1 MRNLHQ
7 YFRSEPARLI
17 YRMSVAGTVPYL
29 APEVIRDRKCS
40 KAMDV
45 WSFGLVLWEVLTGAT
60 PFEGLQLGAVQLKVS
75 CNSVS
80 ST

>member
-1 MRNLHQ
+1 
-7 YFRSEPARLI
+7 
-17 YRMSVAGTVPYL
+17 MSVVGTVPYL

-60 PFEGLQLGAVQLKVS
+60 PFEGLGPGAVQLQVQFVLLLILLHAIRKYM
-75 CNSVS
+75 CEQLIEHF
-80 ST
+80 

>member
-1 MRNLHQ
+1 MLC
-7 YFRSEPARLI
+7 YSVFGIRSEMEI
-17 YRMSVAGTVPYL
+17 SRMSVVGTVPYL

-60 PFEGLQLGAVQLKVS
+60 PFEGLGPGAVQLQVGLR
-75 CNSVS
+75 
-80 ST
+80 

>member
-1 MRNLHQ
+1 
-7 YFRSEPARLI
+7 
-17 YRMSVAGTVPYL
+17 MSVVGTVPYL

-60 PFEGLQLGAVQLKVS
+60 PFEGLGPGAVQLQVQF
-75 CNSVS
+75 NLFSVMIYFFYW
-80 ST
+80 